1 MYTNMTTF
9 SLREYII
16 MIFSAKQSPII
27 PLLVVGMILIT
38 LTGCGVNTEPI
49 SSDTPGFFNKLV
61 VYPFSF
67 SLTFFATIFQGSYGL
82 SIILM
87 TVLLRTALMPIM
99 LKQYKNKIFMKD
111 KMTIIHPEMTE
122 LKDRYK
128 DRQSKEEKQE
138 MQKEILKLYDKHQF
152 NPMASFGCLPVMIQF
167 PFLIGFYYAII
178 RTPEIAGSSFLWFN
192 LGERDVILP
201 LIAAAI
207 YSVQFQLTQK
217 EMKDSKLVGQGG
229 EMQQQMKIIGYILPI
244 MMGVFSFAVAA
255 ALPLYWCIGGIFLIF
270 QSQFARYLYK
280 PTPIPVGDPKE
291 ASNAIED
298 TK

>member
-1 MYTNMTTF
+1 
-9 SLREYII
+9 
-16 MIFSAKQSPII
+16 MIFSTKQSHFPSIL
-27 PLLVVGMILIT
+27 PLLVVGILLLT
-38 LTGCGVNTEPI
+38 LSGCGVNTEPI
-49 SSDTPGFFNKLV
+49 NSDTPGIFNKIV

-67 SLTFFATIFQGSYGL
+67 LLHFFATIFQGSYGL

-87 TVLLRTALMPIM
+87 TVLLRTALMPLM

-111 KMTIIHPEMTE
+111 KMAIIHPEMTE

-128 DRQSKEEKQE
+128 EKQSKEDKQE
-138 MQKEILKLYDKHQF
+138 MQKEIIKLYEKHQF
-152 NPMASFGCLPVMIQF
+152 NPMASFGCLPVLIQL

-192 LGERDVILP
+192 LGERDAILP

-207 YSVQFQLTQK
+207 YSVQFQFSRK

-255 ALPLYWCIGGIFLIF
+255 ALPLYWSIGGIFLIF
-270 QSQFARYLYK
+270 QSQLARYLYK
-280 PTPIPVGDPKE
+280 PKPSVPVIDQE
-291 ASNAIED
+291 VSSD
-298 TK
+298 TVEENK